1 MSYASAFQGIRPSP
15 VFLGVL
21 AATALG
27 GALAWFG
34 DPGEPLSKLGA
45 FVFVLAGWLVT
56 LCLHEFGHA
65 FAAWRFGD
73 HDVAIKGY
81 LDLDIR
87 RYTDPLNSLVIP
99 LVIILIGGIGLPGA
113 AVYLDTQWMQKKK
126 RTIVSLAGPGANLLA
141 AVVLLGAGALG
152 GGVPLFRQTLGGADG
167 ELVFGSGHLVFWGA
181 VEFLGLLQVFAL
193 VINLLPIPG
202 LDGYGAIEPW
212 LSYETQRK
220 LYPVRQWAF
229 LVLFLVLLMP
239 NPLGSLIRELVWSVF
254 GLLGGNQLLAVLGQ
268 SFALPWQR

>member
-1 MSYASAFQGIRPSP
+1 VSYTSAFQGIRPSP
-15 VFLGVL
+15 VFLGIL

-27 GALAWFG
+27 GAVAWFS
-34 DPGEPLSKLGA
+34 DPDAALAKLGA
-45 FVFVLAGWLVT
+45 FVFVLAGWLAT

-113 AVYLDTQWMQKKK
+113 AVYLDTQWMQK
-126 RTIVSLAGPGANLLA
+126 RQRSIISLAGPAANLLA
-141 AVVLLGAGALG
+141 AVVLLAAGAVG
-152 GGVPLFRQTLGGADG
+152 GGMPLVREGFGGTNA
-167 ELVFGSGHLVFWGA
+167 EIFLGSGHLVFWGA
-181 VEFLGLLQVFAL
+181 VEFLGFLQVFAL

-212 LSYETQRK
+212 LSHETQRK

-229 LVLFLVLLMP
+229 LVLFLILLMP
-239 NPLGSLIRELVWSVF
+239 NPLGSLIRDLVQLVF
-254 GLLGGNQLLAVLGQ
+254 EMLSGNQFLAMLGQ

>member
-1 MSYASAFQGIRPSP
+1 MNHTSAFKGIRPSP
-15 VFLGVL
+15 VFLGIL
-21 AATALG
+21 AATAFG
-27 GALAWFG
+27 GALAWI
-34 DPGEPLSKLGA
+34 GEPGGPLATFGA
-45 FVFVLAGWLVT
+45 FVFVLAGWLTT

-87 RYTDPLNSLVIP
+87 RYTDPINSLVIP

-113 AVYLDTQWMQKKK
+113 AVYLDTQWMGKKQ
-126 RTIVSLAGPGANLLA
+126 RSIISLAGPAANLLA
-141 AVVLLGAGALG
+141 AVVLLGAGAAGEASLAWIDWDGAG
-152 GGVPLFRQTLGGADG
+152 GGVLRP
-167 ELVFGSGHLVFWGA
+167 GHFVFWSA
-181 VEFLGLLQVFAL
+181 VQFLGLLQVFAL

-220 LYPVRQWAF
+220 LHPVRQWGF
-229 LVLFLVLLMP
+229 LVLFGILLLP
-239 NPLGSLIRELVWSVF
+239 NPVGSLVRSLIWQVF
-254 GLLGGNQLLAVLGQ
+254 DLLGGNGLLAAYGQ
-268 SFALPWQR
+268 HFALPWQR